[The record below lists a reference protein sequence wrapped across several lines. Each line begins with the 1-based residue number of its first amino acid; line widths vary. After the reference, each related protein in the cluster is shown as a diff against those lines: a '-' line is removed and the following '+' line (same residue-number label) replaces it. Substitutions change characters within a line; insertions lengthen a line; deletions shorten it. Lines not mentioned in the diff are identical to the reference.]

1 MQWNTTL
8 AHNGYLIN
16 HHKKLKIMLTIE
28 TNSFIY
34 IAKMLNHYEE
44 RVKKAKSE
52 KEFQFI
58 AKQLEEFKKHI
69 TTQLN

>member
-1 MQWNTTL
+1 
-8 AHNGYLIN
+8 
-16 HHKKLKIMLTIE
+16 MLTIE
-28 TNSFIY
+28 TNSFLY
-34 IAKMLNHYEE
+34 IAKMLNHYED